1 VSEIFDAL
9 IIAQDEA
16 LQRFTSLGD
25 VQEEHHEEPFMD
37 CSPTG
42 DSPHSAR
49 FTRER
54 VEPSALPGRVSL
66 SPSTVRKYLLLGFV
80 ALALALVGT
89 NSAVHAGGP
98 WGNRKQLYEVTF
110 EGTLRPANEMRI
122 TAEAMGTVAE
132 IHVKV
137 GDTVRPGQPLLK
149 LNDRESELSLEQAKM
164 ERDAARD
171 NLEKFRAR
179 LADANARVAVAQRE
193 QQQVPTRQWRDSPE
207 RAQAVYDQAL
217 TNYKRAQQLYDA
229 GIIAQQELDARSTE
243 LRIAQDDLENAKRLA
258 GASADLQRDQTEQAN
273 LEAKVTR
280 QELQEQMHQAEL
292 KYEEAKQH
300 LNATIV
306 RATQAGVVAEIPV
319 RLGDRVPAGTT
330 LTRLAQ
336 LDRMVAEVPVA
347 AQMVSQLHVGQAV
360 AILLPSTPPSQTVG
374 KIHVINPL
382 PSPNMTHTVEVQFEN
397 PTLLLLAGQPAQIRF
412 LKS

>member
-1 VSEIFDAL
+1 VSQIFDAL
-9 IIAQDEA
+9 LIAQDEA
-16 LQRFTSLGD
+16 LQHFTSLGD
-25 VQEEHHEEPFMD
+25 VQEERHHEPFTNWSRMD
-37 CSPTG
+37 ASA
-42 DSPHSAR
+42 DHAR
-49 FTRER
+49 FTQGR
-54 VEPSALPGRVSL
+54 VEPRGLPGRASL

-80 ALALALVGT
+80 ALVLVLVGT
-89 NSAVHAGGP
+89 DSAVHAGGP
-98 WGNRKQLYEVTF
+98 WGNRKHLYGVMF

-137 GDTVRPGQPLLK
+137 GDTVHPGQPLLK
-149 LNDRESELSLEQAKM
+149 LNDRESELALEQAKM

-171 NLEKFRAR
+171 NLQKFRAR
-179 LADANARVAVAQRE
+179 LADANARLAVAQRE

-217 TNYKRAQQLYDA
+217 TSYKRAQELYDA

-243 LRIAQDDLENAKRLA
+243 LRIARDDLENAKRLA
-258 GASADLQRDQTEQAN
+258 GASANLERDQSEQAN

-280 QELQEQMHQAEL
+280 QELQEQLHQAEL

-300 LNATIV
+300 LNATMV

-336 LDRMVAEVPVA
+336 LDRMIAEVPVA
-347 AQMVSQLHVGQAV
+347 AQMVSQLHVGQSVAV
-360 AILLPSTPPSQTVG
+360 VLPSNPPRETVG

-397 PTLLLLAGQPAQIRF
+397 PTLLLLVGQPAQIRF